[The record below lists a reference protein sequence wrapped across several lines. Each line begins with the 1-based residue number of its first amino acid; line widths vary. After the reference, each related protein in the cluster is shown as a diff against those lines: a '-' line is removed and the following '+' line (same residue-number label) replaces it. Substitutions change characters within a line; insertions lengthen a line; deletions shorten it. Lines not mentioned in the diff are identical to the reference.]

1 MGSALVLGGG
11 GVTGIAWE
19 TGLLF
24 GLEQA
29 GVHVRTADRLVGTSA
44 GSTVAAQLASGT
56 PLERLFEAQRRSSV
70 GERAAKLSGVDILRL
85 VSGLAFAKDR
95 TKAIRSLGQASLE
108 RTDAAEAAARRAV
121 IAERVPVSEWP
132 DRDLRIAAN
141 DVLTGKL
148 HVFTSADGVPLID
161 AVGASCAVPLVWP
174 PVDIDGRYYID
185 GGLPYSANVQLAA
198 GCDTVIVIAPLPRGI
213 GVGTSVRAQLTAL
226 GPGVRGLVVSP
237 DREAKRALGRNSL
250 DPAAREASAVA
261 GHLQAQRVAAEVAA
275 FWRAPPTGPGRGAGA

>member
-29 GVHVRTADRLVGTSA
+29 GVRLRTADRLIGTSA

-56 PLERLFEAQRRSSV
+56 ALESLFEAQRRGTV
-70 GERAAKLSGVDILRL
+70 GERAAKLSAANILRL
-85 VSGLAFAKDR
+85 VGGLAFARDR
-95 TKAIRSLGQASLE
+95 PKAIRSLGQATLE
-108 RTDAAEAAARRAV
+108 RTDPADAQARRAI
-121 IAERVPVSEWP
+121 IAERVPVHEWP

-141 DVLTGKL
+141 DVLTGEL
-148 HVFTSADGVPLID
+148 RVFTAADGVPLID

-174 PVDIDGRYYID
+174 PVEIDGRYYID

-198 GCDTVIVIAPLPRGI
+198 GCDSVVVIAPLTSGI
-213 GVGTSVRAQLTAL
+213 GAGTSVRAQLKAL
-226 GPGVRGLVVSP
+226 GSGVQSLVLPP

-261 GHLQAQRVAAEVAA
+261 GHLQAERVAAEAAA
-275 FWRAPPTGPGRGAGA
+275 FWGTA